1 MPTLTKLN
9 DTEWQLQVRIS
20 STLIESLSW
29 EWTAKVHVPQDSA
42 NGEITL
48 GPSKP
53 APIGMPPDERLGSSS
68 YGSRLTNG
76 VANIPSNEFEDIMN
90 DWQKECQTIS
100 SELDTSIRRARADD
114 AAREAR
120 EQARKT
126 NQQATVDYL
135 DSLILP
141 PANSTD
147 T

>member
-9 DTEWQLQVRIS
+9 DTECQLQVRIS

-29 EWTAKVHVPQDSA
+29 EWTAKVHVSQDSA

-48 GPSKP
+48 GPSKHE
-53 APIGMPPDERLGSSS
+53 PIGMPPDERLGSSAYS
-68 YGSRLTNG
+68 ARLTNG
-76 VANIPSNEFEDIMN
+76 VPNIPPNEFQDIMN
-90 DWQKECQTIS
+90 NWQKECQNIS

-120 EQARKT
+120 EQARTT

-135 DSLILP
+135 DSLTLP
-141 PANSTD
+141 PDNSTD